1 MPNID
6 DFEKAKEELH
16 KEERITAVYDTCN
29 SVKAAVLSVI
39 PCLGALIDKL
49 SDQKFANYQ
58 NEKRQKFVDVVL
70 SNTDLITSDK
80 VINEACII
88 NIAKTIELVDRCA
101 SADKVVYYGNLVR
114 NGYFEYSEQIGND
127 LFDEYEA
134 ILKDLSFRE
143 IQYLIF
149 FAKAARENDGHLNGN
164 ALQTYFNHMKSIY
177 PDVDPNIMLNRLQRT
192 GFITDEMSWVDIEE
206 ADSNNS
212 LQLGSG
218 ISFVLH
224 SAYDEFERIVLSGF
238 EQKEAK

>member
-49 SDQKFANYQ
+49 SDLKFANYQ

-70 SNTDLITSDK
+70 GNDDLITSDK
-80 VINEACII
+80 VITEECII

-114 NGYFEYSEQIGND
+114 NGYFECCEQIEND

-149 FAKAARENDGHLNGN
+149 FAKAARESDGHLNGK
-164 ALQTYFNHMKSIY
+164 ALQAYFNNMKSVY

-192 GFITDEMSWVDIEE
+192 GFITDEMSWVEE
-206 ADSNNS
+206 MDSDNS

-218 ISFVLH
+218 NSFALH

-238 EQKEAK
+238 GQKKAK